1 MFGTASGI
9 KIPRHLKVG
18 SCRWSRP
25 CFQPSLF
32 HGFLVRTS
40 ITHDFHCDNG
50 SRKSL
55 STYQVHNKAIGM
67 IYMPKTITSRIL
79 ASSLLLI
86 IAIMTS
92 VEVIQAKRAQPSGFS
107 YFTGRDVKMRRGGC
121 ASFGHSCF
129 GGHGKRAVP
138 VADPGDPEEIP
149 AGVQRPGDAFVGDGT
164 LPQLEFFSR
173 DEGQLDANGLGV
185 LLKQQKYREPEE
197 YSHLASLLR
206 KWLLRRQEL
215 LSADK

>member
-92 VEVIQAKRAQPSGFS
+92 VEVIQAKR
-107 YFTGRDVKMRRGGC
+107 GC